1 MLRKKSKLT
10 LRQLAFLFFI
20 LGLNLPVSTAQSSEV
35 EVTFSGTLF
44 YPPPCT
50 ISSVVNVDLGDVI
63 FDSTNASFI
72 NLPVS
77 FNCASAGKNQL
88 TYAIRGEGMAGD
100 QQYVIKTSID
110 NLGVTFIETSNT
122 DEEDNGR
129 VNIRKTYNFD
139 KDSIPVLRVGA
150 THFTAVPFE
159 NKPIPGAFTAVATL
173 EIGYQ

>member
-1 MLRKKSKLT
+1 MLKLLMLTICGGLT
-10 LRQLAFLFFI
+10 LNAYAVDR
-20 LGLNLPVSTAQSSEV
+20 NRVV
-35 EVTFSGTLF
+35 VNVTGEMV

-77 FNCASAGKNQL
+77 INCAAARKNQL

-100 QQYVIKTSID
+100 LQYVIKTSID
-110 NLGVTFIETSNT
+110 NLGVTFVETSNT

-150 THFTAVPFE
+150 THFTAIPFE

>member
-10 LRQLAFLFFI
+10 LRQLAFISFI
-20 LGLNLPVSTAQSSEV
+20 VGLNLPVSTAQSSEV

-50 ISSVVNVDLGDVI
+50 ISSVVNVELGDVI
-63 FDSTNASFI
+63 FDSTSASFI

-88 TYAIRGEGMAGD
+88 TYAIRGEAMGGD
-100 QQYVIKTSID
+100 QQYVIKTSIE
-110 NLGVTFIETSNT
+110 NLGVTFLDESNT
-122 DEEDNGR
+122 DEVDNGR

-139 KDSIPVLRVGA
+139 KDSVPTIQVGA
-150 THFTAVPFE
+150 FHFKAVPVDR
-159 NKPIPGAFTAVATL
+159 KPIPGAFTAIATL